1 MYSVHQMEIHRY
13 MYVDKETVRFHIE
26 EPAINSC
33 LAPYR
38 KVNKTMILGMTCLRL
53 VRCYVKVYGRRAMLW
68 TGTKDTLLL
77 CMKTLYTGCHKSP
90 ARVPELS
97 SVLIMESDGQNN
109 VSHDRYLKKL
119 KLRPVRDLQVESFRD
134 TQHVLCLWVLLEIE
148 ISVLI

>member
-38 KVNKTMILGMTCLRL
+38 KVNKTMILGMTCLRM
-53 VRCYVKVYGRRAMLW
+53 VRCYAKVYGRRAPLW

-77 CMKTLYTGCHKSP
+77 CMRTLYTGCHKSP
-90 ARVPELS
+90 APVPELS
-97 SVLIMESDGQNN
+97 SVLIMESDGRNN
-109 VSHDRYLKKL
+109 VSHD
-119 KLRPVRDLQVESFRD
+119 
-134 TQHVLCLWVLLEIE
+134 T
-148 ISVLI
+148 